1 MEHVTGQAISSD
13 KEFTPIVLDKQFD
26 RNLDMDDD
34 SLGMIDLTHST
45 NLEHPCKLVKGNSQP
60 AALSSSNHVLD
71 LVNGRQTFPITATV
85 ASLSDARDPFFH
97 DNLTL
102 QPIISPITTNDE
114 ILGQDKRKDHFTAGP
129 KNLSSAC
136 LKDGKILSKHW
147 GDEDTDTT
155 DGTLEPDTD
164 HEAHKSN
171 CQSSLE
177 HDIDTVGTLANLK
190 ETHSADQYLLQHSHE
205 DGFIKPGRKGW
216 KKAANTLNGSSYVR
230 VSTRHKKISVRLK
243 DQA

>member
-1 MEHVTGQAISSD
+1 V
-13 KEFTPIVLDKQFD
+13 
-26 RNLDMDDD
+26 DDA
-34 SLGMIDLTHST
+34 SLWMIDLTHST

-60 AALSSSNHVLD
+60 AALSSGIHVLGP
-71 LVNGRQTFPITATV
+71 VNGRQTFPITVTAV
-85 ASLSDARDPFFH
+85 SLGDARDPIFH

-114 ILGQDKRKDHFTAGP
+114 ILGQDKRKVHLTAGP
-129 KNLSSAC
+129 TNLPAAC
-136 LKDGKILSKHW
+136 LKDGKILSKYW